1 MVGPAAVTIR
11 RRTQAADRGL
21 EVPHEVG
28 YRISRKLPVDHV
40 DILSLLAVLSGSP
53 GVEAE
58 LLAATPQ
65 T

>member
-1 MVGPAAVTIR
+1 LKS
-11 RRTQAADRGL
+11 RTKWAI
-21 EVPHEVG
+21 
-28 YRISRKLPVDHV
+28 RISRKLPVDHR
-40 DILSLLAVLSGSP
+40 DILALLAVLSGSP